1 MQVTDR
7 KNGADPAPS
16 RVAAV
21 ILAAGRSTRMA
32 PVNKL
37 TADYQGAALV
47 RHAAEAALRS
57 RAAEVVAVVGH
68 EAEAVRTALS
78 GLDVRIVAN
87 PDYATG
93 LASSVKAGIAAVG
106 PDAAGAVILLG
117 DMPGVTGDVVDALIG
132 AFEKTGGEKICQPR
146 YDGRPGNPV
155 LWPRMLFPEF
165 ETLSGDVGA
174 KPLLARH
181 KADVLGV
188 DVGTDAIHMDIDA
201 PDDLGP

>member
-7 KNGADPAPS
+7 KNGADPAHL
-16 RVAAV
+16 RVTAV
-21 ILAAGRSTRMA
+21 VLAAGRSTRMA

-47 RHAAEAALRS
+47 RHAAAAALAS
-57 RAAEVVAVVGH
+57 RAAEVVVVTGH
-68 EAEAVRTALS
+68 DADRVCDALS
-78 GLDVRIVAN
+78 GLDVRFVAN
-87 PDYATG
+87 SDYATG

-106 PDAAGAVILLG
+106 PDAAGAIILLG
-117 DMPGVTGDVVDALIG
+117 DMPGVTAGVVDALIG
-132 AFEKTGGEKICQPR
+132 AFEKTGGGKICQPR

-155 LWPRMLFPEF
+155 LWPRALFPEF
-165 ETLSGDVGA
+165 DALSGDIGA

-181 KADVLGV
+181 KSEVLGV

-201 PDDLGP
+201 PTDLGI

>member
-16 RVAAV
+16 RVTAV

-37 TADYQGAALV
+37 TADYRGTALV
-47 RHAAEAALRS
+47 RHAAEAALAS
-57 RAAEVVAVVGH
+57 RAAEVVVVVGH
-68 EAEAVRTALS
+68 EADGVRDALA
-78 GLDVRIVAN
+78 GLNVRFISN

-106 PDAAGAVILLG
+106 AEAAGAVILLG
-117 DMPGVTGDVVDALIG
+117 DMPGVTSAVVDALIG
-132 AFEKTGGEKICQPR
+132 AFEGAGGAKICQPR
-146 YDGRPGNPV
+146 YDGKPGNPV
-155 LWPRMLFPEF
+155 LWPRSLFGEF
-165 ETLSGDVGA
+165 AGLSGDVGA

-181 KADVLGV
+181 KSGLLGV
-188 DVGTDAIHMDIDA
+188 DVDTDAIHMDIDA
-201 PDDLGP
+201 PADLDP

>member
-16 RVAAV
+16 RVTAV
-21 ILAAGRSTRMA
+21 VLAAGRSTRMA

-37 TADYQGAALV
+37 TLDYQGAALV
-47 RHAAEAALRS
+47 RHAAEAAIAS
-57 RAAEVVAVVGH
+57 RAAEVVVVVGH
-68 EAEAVRTALS
+68 EAEAVRDVLS
-78 GLDVRIVAN
+78 GLDLRVVAN

-106 PDAAGAVILLG
+106 AEATGAVILLG
-117 DMPGVTGDVVDALIG
+117 DMPGVTSAVVDALIG
-132 AFEKTGGEKICQPR
+132 AFEGGGGQNICQPR
-146 YDGRPGNPV
+146 YDGQPGNPV
-155 LWPRMLFPEF
+155 LWPRRLFVEF
-165 ETLSGDVGA
+165 AGLSGDVGA

-181 KADVLGV
+181 KTDVLGV

-201 PDDLGP
+201 PADLGA

>member
-16 RVAAV
+16 RVTAV

-37 TADYQGAALV
+37 TADYQGTALV
-47 RHAAEAALRS
+47 RHAAEAALAS
-57 RAAEVVAVVGH
+57 RVGEVIVVVGH
-68 EAEAVRTALS
+68 EAEAVREVLS

-93 LASSVKAGIAAVG
+93 LASSVKTGVAAVG
-106 PDAAGAVILLG
+106 PHAAGAVILLG
-117 DMPGVTGDVVDALIG
+117 DMPGVTAAVVDALIG

-165 ETLSGDVGA
+165 DTLSGDVGA

-181 KADVLGV
+181 KSDLLGV

-201 PDDLGP
+201 PADLAP

>member
-7 KNGADPAPS
+7 KNGADPAPL

-47 RHAAEAALRS
+47 RHAAEAALGS
-57 RAAEVVAVVGH
+57 RATEVLAVVGH

-87 PDYATG
+87 PDYVTG
-93 LASSVKAGIAAVG
+93 LASSVKAGVAAVG

-155 LWPRMLFPEF
+155 LWPRTLFAEF

-174 KPLLARH
+174 KPLLACH
-181 KADVLGV
+181 KSDLLGV

-201 PDDLGP
+201 PADLAP

>member
-1 MQVTDR
+1 MQVTDQ

-16 RVAAV
+16 RVIAV
-21 ILAAGRSTRMA
+21 VLAAGRSTRMA

-37 TADYQGAALV
+37 TVDYRGAALV
-47 RHAAEAALRS
+47 RHAAEAALAS
-57 RAAEVVAVVGH
+57 RVGEVIAVVGH
-68 EAEAVRTALS
+68 EAEAVRDVLS

-106 PDAAGAVILLG
+106 AEAAGAVILLG
-117 DMPGVTGDVVDALIG
+117 DMPGVTSAVVDALIE
-132 AFEKTGGEKICQPR
+132 AFEGTAGQKICQPR
-146 YDGRPGNPV
+146 YDGKPGNPV
-155 LWPRMLFPEF
+155 LWPRRLFAEF
-165 ETLSGDVGA
+165 AGLSGDVGA

-181 KADVLGV
+181 TADVLGV

-201 PDDLGP
+201 PTDLGA

>member
-7 KNGADPAPS
+7 KNGTDPAPS
-16 RVAAV
+16 RVTAV
-21 ILAAGRSTRMA
+21 VLAAGRSTRMA

-47 RHAAEAALRS
+47 RHAAEAALAS
-57 RAAEVVAVVGH
+57 RAAEVIVVVGN
-68 EAEAVRTALS
+68 EAEAVREVLS
-78 GLDVRIVAN
+78 GMDVRIVAN

-106 PDAAGAVILLG
+106 PDAAGVVILLG

-132 AFEKTGGEKICQPR
+132 AFEKTGGGKICQPR

-155 LWPRMLFPEF
+155 LWPRALFPEF
-165 ETLSGDVGA
+165 DALSGDIGA

-181 KADVLGV
+181 KSDVLGV
-188 DVGTDAIHMDIDA
+188 DVATDAIHMDIDA
-201 PDDLGP
+201 PADLGI